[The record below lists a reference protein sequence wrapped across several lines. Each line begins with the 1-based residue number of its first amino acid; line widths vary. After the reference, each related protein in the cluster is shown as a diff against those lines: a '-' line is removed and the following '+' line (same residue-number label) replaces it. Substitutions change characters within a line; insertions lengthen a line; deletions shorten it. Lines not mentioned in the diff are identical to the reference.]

1 MLSYSVRHLLLAQND
16 SSLSNI
22 LALSVPDEGYSSNVS
37 CAINLIFLRFYYYHW
52 VDTSA
57 SGLLVTEGIIH
68 PVVSVSAL
76 NMVYYYMYVF
86 ITITEL
92 IPLLVDY

>member
-22 LALSVPDEGYSSNVS
+22 LALSVADEGYSRNVS
-37 CAINLIFLRFYYYHW
+37 CAINLIFLRFYYCHW

-57 SGLLVTEGIIH
+57 DGLLVTAGIIH

-76 NMVYYYMYVF
+76 IWFTRYALLIVYSYH
-86 ITITEL
+86 IA
-92 IPLLVDY
+92 